1 MAKPIFVME
10 IVYNLSEHS
19 EEIFKTLSE
28 QLPDYHVI
36 LMGIP
41 DGVPKCYVLSEA
53 HTMNVH
59 NIDICAWDKVK

>member
-10 IVYNLSEHS
+10 VLHDLSQYSH
-19 EEIFKTLSE
+19 EIRETLIE
-28 QLPDYHVI
+28 QLPDYHVL

-41 DGVPKCYVLSEA
+41 DGVPKCYVLSET

-59 NIDICAWDKVK
+59 NIDLCAWDQVK